1 MADNQNVMSNA
12 VSYGDD
18 SIDQLLGAE
27 RVRRRPAAMLGS
39 SGIDGARH
47 SFTEIYGNALDEATS
62 GYGDKLDV
70 CYYADGSVSV
80 RDYGRGVPL
89 GWNDKLRSWNWHII
103 YNELYGG
110 GKYTKNQDKLHEVT
124 DWSNFNERDYNY
136 LYSVGLNG
144 LGAAATQY
152 TSEFFEVHS
161 YRDGKVT
168 KVRFEKGLPIINGKP
183 VNVFREQV
191 NMEELAPTVEDT
203 DQPNGT
209 FVMWKPD
216 NDVFTDTNIT
226 GKWLLETCEGI
237 TNVAHINLNFKDEQT
252 GTEITIPAGDL
263 STLVKSMCG
272 KNLHLDSMDEPVI
285 FAGEAFSHGTT
296 KVEQASNYI
305 WVCKLGFAMAIT
317 EGDVPNR
324 CFHNAVKMS
333 SGIQYEAINV
343 AIRTFFTEIARAR
356 GIKLEYSDYANV
368 FAVAVS
374 SYSNYA
380 SFRSQT
386 KDAVDNDF
394 IYDLIVDSILKK
406 LNFELGKGNKQLLL
420 AIERVISEAQTRI
433 AIKEYESQ
441 VKLAKKNTKATKEP
455 EKFMT
460 CRAYRE
466 KRYEDAE
473 LWIAEGDSAAGAIK
487 QARNSDFQAIIH
499 TQGKFLNS
507 LKASINKILRNG
519 IITTTMNVIGT
530 GMDIGEGLYD
540 SSACRFG
547 KIIIATDAD
556 VDGFQIRTLIFS
568 MLFRLAPKLIEE
580 GRLFIAETPRFEIV
594 LTDGTREYARDDAE
608 RDKIL
613 AENAGYVSTV
623 NRFKGLGE
631 MNPDTLR
638 ETTVHPATR
647 RLVPVT
653 LDMKD
658 KLTIDLIDAMFGM
671 DKYHMRKQLLIEV
684 LGADVA
690 DLIEEND
697 ALAAEIDA
705 LEFEEDTEIQVVE
718 S

>member
-1 MADNQNVMSNA
+1 MEDNQNTGNNPIK
-12 VSYGDD
+12 YGND

-47 SFTEIYGNALDEATS
+47 GFTEIYGNALDEATS

-70 CYYADGSVSV
+70 CYYKDGSVSV

-110 GKYTKNQDKLHEVT
+110 GKYTKNQEELHNVT
-124 DWSNFNERDYNY
+124 DWSKFNELDYNY

-144 LGAAATQY
+144 LGAASTQY

-161 YRDGKVT
+161 FRDGKVT
-168 KVRFEKGLPIINGKP
+168 KIRFEKGLPIINGRP
-183 VNVFREQV
+183 VNVFREQIR
-191 NMEELAPTVEDT
+191 MEDLAPIVEDT
-203 DQPNGT
+203 DEPNGT
-209 FVMWKPD
+209 FVKWKPD
-216 NDVFTDTNIT
+216 ADVFTDTNIT

-252 GTEITIPAGDL
+252 GTDISIPAGDL
-263 STLVKSMCG
+263 TTLVKNVSKDNIC
-272 KNLHLDSMDEPVI
+272 LDTGDNPII
-285 FAGEAFSHGTT
+285 FSGEAFSHGTT
-296 KVEQASNYI
+296 KVEQDDNYI
-305 WVCKLGFAMAIT
+305 WVCRVNFALGLTNGHVA
-317 EGDVPNR
+317 NR

-333 SGIQYEAINV
+333 GGIQYEAINYS
-343 AIRTFFTEIARAR
+343 IKRFFDEVARAR

-368 FAVAVS
+368 FTVAVS

-394 IYDLIVDSILKK
+394 IYDLIVDALLKK
-406 LNFELGKGNKQLLL
+406 LNFELSKGNKYLLEV
-420 AIERVISEAQTRI
+420 IEKVVNEAQTRI
-433 AIKEYESQ
+433 AIKEYANQ
-441 VKLAKKNTKATKEP
+441 VRLAKKAAKTSKEP

-460 CRAYRE
+460 CKAYRD
-466 KRYEDAE
+466 KRYDEAE
-473 LWIAEGDSAAGAIK
+473 LWITEGDSAGGAVGM
-487 QARNSDFQAIIH
+487 ARNSDFQAVMPIR
-499 TQGKFLNS
+499 GKFLNV
-507 LKASINKILRNG
+507 LKAGLDKILKNTV
-519 IITTTMNVIGT
+519 IKDITSIIGT
-530 GMDIGEGLYD
+530 GMDIGEDLFD
-540 SSACRFG
+540 SSACRFS
-547 KIIIATDAD
+547 KIIFATDAD
-556 VDGFQIRTLIFS
+556 VDGFQIRVL
-568 MLFRLAPKLIEE
+568 LFILFYRLMPKLLLE
-580 GRLFIAETPRFEIV
+580 GRIFIAETPRFEIV
-594 LTDGTREYARDDAE
+594 LYDGTKEYARDDKE
-608 RDKIL
+608 RDQIIS
-613 AENAGYVSTV
+613 ENVGNIRTV

-631 MNPDTLR
+631 MDAAVLR

-658 KLTIDLIDAMFGM
+658 KLTVDLIDAMFGM
-671 DKYHMRKQLLIEV
+671 DKEHRRKELLIEA

-690 DLIEEND
+690 DLLEEND
-697 ALAAEIDA
+697 AIMAEIEARDID
-705 LEFEEDTEIQVVE
+705 EDTEVQVIE